1 MIMMM
6 MMMYDEMMTL
16 SVAAEE
22 SGFVNE
28 TLSTSCPA
36 AAETDPGKIAL
47 VAALAGNQ

>member
-1 MIMMM
+1 MMM
-6 MMMYDEMMTL
+6 LMMTMHDEMMTL

-36 AAETDPGKIAL
+36 AAGTDPGKIAL
-47 VAALAGNQ
+47 VAALAVN